1 MLFNLERWFSHPR
14 ETKRQDL
21 DEESKSGLLSN
32 YLKPNE
38 DLKTFK
44 IHTYFVLLHVTIAMF
59 WLSAFWAFT
68 LLFSKPADA
77 LRPLE
82 FGKRYFVQNS

>member
-1 MLFNLERWFSHPR
+1 MPFNLQRWFSHQR

-21 DEESKSGLLSN
+21 DEESKTGLLWKYS
-32 YLKPNE
+32 KPNK

-44 IHTYFVLLHVTIAMF
+44 IHTCFVLLHVTIAML
-59 WLSAFWAFT
+59 WLSTFWAFT
-68 LLFSKPADA
+68 PLFSKPADA

-82 FGKRYFVQNS
+82 FGKRHFFQNL